1 MALPKIS
8 APTFELTQPSTG
20 AKLHFRPFLVKEEK
34 ILLMAKESKEPSDV
48 FNAIK
53 QIINNCVQ
61 EDRFDVDKCT
71 IFDMEY
77 IFIKIRSL
85 SIGNEVSFKVVD
97 SDDQFEYEIEV
108 DLNEV
113 EIQFPEGT
121 VDRKVPI
128 DGNTGIMLKWL
139 SPSISEQIA
148 KAESESEINYITVM
162 NAIESVYDEDSVYA
176 WDENTESEKNEF
188 LEGLPV
194 QIYRDIE
201 AFLNQTPK
209 IEHIV
214 TYQNSLGTEKKVVF
228 RTLDD
233 FFTLG

>member
-1 MALPKIS
+1 MALPKIA
-8 APTFELTQPSTG
+8 APTFELTQPSNGT
-20 AKLHFRPFLVKEEK
+20 KLHFRPFLVKEEK
-34 ILLMAKESKEPSDV
+34 ILLMAKESKDASDV

-61 EDRFDVDKCT
+61 EDDFSVDNCT

-113 EIQFPEGT
+113 EIQFPDE
-121 VDRKVPI
+121 VNRKIEI
-128 DGNTGIMLKWL
+128 DNNNGIMLKWL
-139 SPSISEQIA
+139 SPAISEQIA
-148 KAESESEINYITVM
+148 KAESEAEINYITVL

-176 WDENTESEKNEF
+176 WSDSNEDEKNEF
-188 LEGLPV
+188 LEALPV
-194 QIYRDIE
+194 QVYREIE
-201 AFLNQTPK
+201 NFLNHTPK
-209 IEHIV
+209 IEHVV
-214 TYQNSLGTEKKVVF
+214 TYTNSLGSEKNVVF